1 MFSYVSLPP
10 SPSSAV
16 EITLELEPAGK
27 TQSGLHAPATTRA
40 LIRLKTQKQ
49 QEKHQPRGAR
59 HQMLALGAGPDAHI
73 STVINKPLGKRV
85 VSAVLHSRVAFMAK
99 QPEAPAAAQG
109 FFPITCRDAAAP
121 RPSHRRAGRGG
132 MGTRSCSY
140 TIRATA

>member
-49 QEKHQPRGAR
+49 QEKHQLRGAR
-59 HQMLALGAGPDAHI
+59 HQMLALGAGPDARI
-73 STVINKPLGKRV
+73 SPL
-85 VSAVLHSRVAFMAK
+85 S
-99 QPEAPAAAQG
+99 
-109 FFPITCRDAAAP
+109 
-121 RPSHRRAGRGG
+121 
-132 MGTRSCSY
+132 
-140 TIRATA
+140 